1 MTRNCRTASALG
13 SGKEGRLK
21 KEPRKEPPP
30 GTKQPTSLAVVWVG
44 AIGVLGASAIAAIAL
59 TRSHSA
65 SPNVPTTPPPVV
77 NVTALPGLAAG
88 PPPWPAE
95 IGHLRTRLHA
105 LGLPARAGTTL
116 HIHQHVDVFVDG
128 KRVIV
133 PAGIGIGERFISPLH
148 THDAS
153 GVIHVESTT
162 VRSFSLAEFFAVW
175 GVRLTK
181 TCLVDECGNGKLQFF
196 VNGKPAADPNRVV
209 LTQHQEIA
217 VAFGRL
223 PKPVPSSYRF
233 PSGT

>member
-1 MTRNCRTASALG
+1 MWIG
-13 SGKEGRLK
+13 
-21 KEPRKEPPP
+21 
-30 GTKQPTSLAVVWVG
+30 AV
-44 AIGVLGASAIAAIAL
+44 GVLGASAIAAIAL

-65 SPNVPTTPPPVV
+65 SPTVPTTPPPVV
-77 NVTALPGLAAG
+77 NVAALPGLEAG

-95 IGHLRTRLHA
+95 LDHLRARLDA
-105 LGLPARAGTTL
+105 IGLPALAREGTTL
-116 HIHQHVDVFVDG
+116 HIHQHLDVFVNG
-128 KRVIV
+128 KPVIV
-133 PAGIGIGERFISPLH
+133 PAGIGTGDGFISPLH

-153 GVIHVESTT
+153 GVIHVESPT

-181 TCLVDECGNGKLQFF
+181 TCVADECGDGKLLLF

-217 VAFGRL
+217 VAFGPP

-233 PSGT
+233 PAGT